1 MFIKTKKNL
10 NNSGQRKT
18 NQVNRKKEN
27 MKQI

>member
-10 NNSGQRKT
+10 NNSGQRKA